1 MFRRV
6 TIIDIAGDN
15 WETSFNAK
23 DYHITFDVPFDSDM
37 TPNEITVNIFN
48 LSKLS
53 LGRLGK
59 GMSVTVQAGYEG
71 NYGVLSR
78 GKITSI
84 YTFREGLDRITELKI
99 TDGQDVTAKK
109 AKKSETFKPWTRS
122 DIIIRKIVEMMGL
135 RLAELKM
142 PENKQY
148 KKGYVVSG
156 NLISHLSAVAKDNGA
171 SVFWK
176 RGSLVIRSLK
186 EPTSEICFLSEETG
200 LIGSPE
206 YFDEEGAKGYRAK
219 SLLQHKIC
227 PGILVKFESRTSNGE
242 YRVRKGRHI
251 NNGSEFVTE
260 LEVV

>member
-1 MFRRV
+1 MV
-6 TIIDIAGDN
+6 DITGTN
-15 WETSFNAK
+15 WATTFNGA

-37 TPNEITVNIFN
+37 TPNEVTVNIFN
-48 LSKLS
+48 LSKAS
-53 LGRLGK
+53 VGRLGK
-59 GMSVTVQAGYEG
+59 GMSVTIQAGYEG

-78 GKITSI
+78 GKITKVR
-84 YTFREGLDRITELKI
+84 TFREGMDRITELKI
-99 TDGQDVTAKK
+99 IEGQDVTAKT
-109 AKKSETFKPWTRS
+109 AKKSETFKPWARA
-122 DIIIRKIVEMMGL
+122 DIIIRKIVEMLGL

-156 NLISHLSAVAKDNGA
+156 NLLKHLTAIATDNGA

-186 EPTSEICFLSEETG
+186 EPTSEFCFLSEETG

-206 YFDEEGAKGYRAK
+206 YFEEEGVKGYRAK
-219 SLLQHKIC
+219 SLLQHKIY
-227 PGILVKFESRTSNGE
+227 PGVLVKFQSRTPNGE
-242 YRVRKGRHI
+242 YRVRKGKHI